1 MYHFILKVSAEFRIP
16 EHTHKYNIDTINSVV
31 TGLGFGLMYIPSVV
45 VR

>member
-1 MYHFILKVSAEFRIP
+1 MEALYWSIQYDQTFI
-16 EHTHKYNIDTINSVV
+16 DSVV